1 MRKKEKLTNLAK
13 QIKPEFHNE
22 VVNGKTEMTLSGVVG
37 GGYLGDISAKD
48 VREVLDGSSGDIII
62 YLNSPGGDVFEGIEI
77 YNLLKSYSGKVT
89 IKVTAL
95 AASAASLILMA
106 ADEIIMCTGSQL
118 MIHEASTICWGNKN
132 DMKKTL
138 NALETIDESIISI
151 YCEKTGQTSKTIQA
165 FVEAETWFTAKE
177 AVENKFATS
186 YQSEES
192 DDEKENNSENE
203 TEKTESN
210 RLDNF
215 KNLFYKQEA

>member
-13 QIKPEFHNE
+13 QIKPEFYNE

-37 GGYLGDISAKD
+37 GGYLGDISAQD
-48 VREVLDGSSGDIII
+48 VREVLDESSGDIII
-62 YLNSPGGDVFEGIEI
+62 NLNSPGGDVFEGIEI

-151 YCEKTGQTSKTIQA
+151 YCEKTGQTAKTIQA

-192 DDEKENNSENE
+192 DDEKEDDSANE